1 MNIRPT
7 YASVFRHGFTLIEL
21 LVVIAIIA
29 ILIGLLL
36 PAVQKVREAAAR
48 MSCSNNLKQIGL
60 AMHNYHDVYQ
70 RFPSAGAHNRD
81 GNGASAT
88 SSSWGPSWGVALLPM
103 IEQENLYRMYDF
115 SLARSRDGIN
125 QQVVGVDVA
134 AYKCPADLTN
144 SNSKSNWR
152 NSVDYARGNYAV
164 NCGAGNA
171 FSRTDFGITTERGPF
186 HFVGRGR
193 PTNQPF
199 VQDGQGYGA
208 NMADIIDGTSNT
220 LLVTE
225 LIAGVASGDV
235 RGAWAYPAGAYISG
249 GEPSYRADRI
259 LLRPN
264 GIALDDRQC
273 DRPSRCSADN
283 LDPQLRCIGGGGRAF
298 QTARSKHTG
307 GVMASL
313 ADGSVRFIRDTI
325 DVGTWRQLLAQADG
339 TVIGNF

>member
-1 MNIRPT
+1 MFIHPT
-7 YASVFRHGFTLIEL
+7 PLSRRAFTLIEL

-60 AMHNYHDVYQ
+60 GMHNYHDVYQ

-81 GNGASAT
+81 GNGASA
-88 SSSWGPSWGVALLPM
+88 SSTSWGPSWGVALLPM
-103 IEQENLYRMYDF
+103 IEQENLYRQYNF
-115 SLARSRDGIN
+115 AESRSRDGVN
-125 QQVVGVDVA
+125 GAVVGVDVA

-152 NSVDYARGNYAV
+152 NSVDFARGNYAV

-186 HFVGRGR
+186 SFVGRGR
-193 PTNQPF
+193 STALPF

-208 NMADIIDGTSNT
+208 NMSDITDGTSNT

-225 LIAGVASGDV
+225 LIAGVAAGDV
-235 RGAWAYPAGAYISG
+235 RGAWAYPSGAYISG
-249 GEPSYRADRI
+249 GSPSYSSPRF
-259 LLRPN
+259 LLTPN
-264 GIALDDRQC
+264 ANALDDNNR
-273 DRPSRCSADN
+273 DRPAFCSADN
-283 LDPQLRCIGGGGRAF
+283 LDRQLRCIGGGSRAF

-313 ADGSVRFIRDTI
+313 ADGSVRFIRETI

-339 TVIGNF
+339 TVMGNF